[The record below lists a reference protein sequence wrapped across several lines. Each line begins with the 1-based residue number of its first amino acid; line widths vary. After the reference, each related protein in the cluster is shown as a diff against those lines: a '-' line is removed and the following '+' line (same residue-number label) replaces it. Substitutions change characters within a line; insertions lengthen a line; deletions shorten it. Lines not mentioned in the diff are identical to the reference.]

1 MSMNF
6 KTYSDSWIKAVND
19 KDTNSMSDVLS
30 NDFTWVND
38 RFNFKL
44 DKKETI
50 DWCKDTNFQAVDFLC
65 CYENDEVIVG
75 THNVIEPN
83 ALDSTVMFIAKIEDG
98 KIISSPLIMEPILI
112 SSGKSEFFNSLF
124 ISSEDSIISAS
135 ITSYSP
141 FKIV

>member
-1 MSMNF
+1 MSPSSRTCLLILTSSISLMASSLKSRSSRSRNQNLADC
-6 KTYSDSWIKAVND
+6 KNK
-19 KDTNSMSDVLS
+19 LS
-30 NDFTWVND
+30 LNDFTWVND

-50 DWCKDTNFQAVDFLC
+50 DWCKDTNFQAVGFLC

-98 KIISSPLIMEPILI
+98 KIISHQYLR
-112 SSGKSEFFNSLF
+112 EFQR
-124 ISSEDSIISAS
+124 
-135 ITSYSP
+135 
-141 FKIV
+141 